1 MVRWNGRAEVRGH
14 PPFAIKMTKNVP
26 THLSSQIG
34 IKAPSANVNL
44 GQLCSVLYAMALA
57 GPDFRAPVVLRLR
70 GCGRAGRAFLVHGK
84 LIDPSGATMST
95 APIQLQTNAGVLV
108 AETTSSITG
117 VSDFVAVKAGAH
129 TLKVPAYNG
138 FEAMAVPILMATQVQ
153 NMGSVKDIQAL
164 LRHLRAD
171 ITANEYM
178 QALPETVQEMVGSR
192 NFFRETRFGD

>member
-1 MVRWNGRAEVRGH
+1 
-14 PPFAIKMTKNVP
+14 
-26 THLSSQIG
+26 
-34 IKAPSANVNL
+34 
-44 GQLCSVLYAMALA
+44 
-57 GPDFRAPVVLRLR
+57 
-70 GCGRAGRAFLVHGK
+70 
-84 LIDPSGATMST
+84 MSN
-95 APIQLQTNAGVLV
+95 APIQLQTNADVLV

-129 TLKVPAYNG
+129 TLKVSAYNG

-192 NFFRETRFGD
+192 NFFLGTRFGD